1 MKAFSVKTAENTLLV
16 HLLLK
21 LVSCR
26 EGKWSIAISVRDEN
40 IAAKTKKHQQKKQ
53 HKTTTTTT
61 PPKNNNKKHP
71 FICYVEVLLKCSR
84 SLAQS

>member
-40 IAAKTKKHQQKKQ
+40 IAAKTKKHQQKK
-53 HKTTTTTT
+53 TTQNNNNNN
-61 PPKNNNKKHP
+61 PPKKQQQKTPIH
-71 FICYVEVLLKCSR
+71 LLC
-84 SLAQS
+84 